1 MQKGLKCLICVFEYT
16 YESVWCVNIALY
28 VFVCVITI
36 GTLDCNFER
45 VCVIKNVYVLT
56 VSIFVCVCVCVCVCV
71 KMLVTNVMCGIVS
84 VIEDCVCVCE
94 NVFVCVC
101 VCKMHY
107 AETADQP
114 SESKQ
119 TADTQH

>member
-1 MQKGLKCLICVFEYT
+1 
-16 YESVWCVNIALY
+16 
-28 VFVCVITI
+28 
-36 GTLDCNFER
+36 
-45 VCVIKNVYVLT
+45 
-56 VSIFVCVCVCVCVCV
+56 
-71 KMLVTNVMCGIVS
+71 MLVTNVMCGIVS

-119 TADTQH
+119 TADTQHQRTDKARYVPSRDHQYQGQLVTGVKEGSRE